1 MTILQ
6 HPPLPSGHF
15 PDSFPVRSPL
25 RAGASQSAN
34 CDTGGGSIIYS
45 ASQLSALTRLFSAA
59 VFRELAKK
67 GRSGLFRRLV
77 DQTNLGGRCA
87 SDATVGDTFDSA
99 FDILKIAGQRDEYIY
114 RAAISHKILM
124 GTHSLQTASMLNEF
138 RAGACKADL
147 VILNGTATVYEIKSE
162 RDSLTR
168 LANQVENYKR
178 VFAKVNV
185 IASEG
190 HVEGVL
196 ATVPD
201 DVGVM
206 CLSRRYRIS
215 TVREAIDCPE
225 RICPVT
231 VFESLRSAEAVAILK
246 TLGVPVPQV
255 PNTQR
260 HTALR
265 ALFADLD
272 PTTLHV
278 EMVRTLKRTRNLA
291 PLGELVDQLPASL
304 QAAALAIPV
313 RRADH
318 DRLVAAV
325 GTPLRA
331 AMAWS

>member
-1 MTILQ
+1 MCGF
-6 HPPLPSGHF
+6 SG
-15 PDSFPVRSPL
+15 
-25 RAGASQSAN
+25 GMN
-34 CDTGGGSIIYS
+34 IYS
-45 ASQLSALTRLFSAA
+45 VAQLSVLTRLFSAT
-59 VFRELAKK
+59 VFREMAKK
-67 GRSGLFRRLV
+67 GRSGLFRRLIEQTDLLEHV
-77 DQTNLGGRCA
+77 DPR
-87 SDATVGDTFDSA
+87 ATVGNTFDSA
-99 FDILKIAGQRDEYIY
+99 FEILKVAGYRDEYIY
-114 RAAISHKILM
+114 RAAVSHKVLM
-124 GTHSLQTASMLNEF
+124 GTHSLRTASMLNEF
-138 RAGACKADL
+138 RAGSCKADL

-190 HVEGVL
+190 HIKGVL

-206 CLSRRYRIS
+206 CLSKRYRIT
-215 TVREAIDCPE
+215 TVREAVDCPA

-231 VFESLRSAEAVAILK
+231 VFESLRMAEGAAILRAM
-246 TLGVPVPQV
+246 GVTMPKV

-260 HTALR
+260 HVAMR
-265 ALFADLD
+265 DLFAAVD
-272 PTTLHV
+272 PVALHV

-291 PLGELVDQLPASL
+291 PLGDLVDRLPESL
-304 QAAALAIPV
+304 QAAALSVSV

-318 DRLVAAV
+318 PRLVDAIA
-325 GTPLRA
+325 TPLCA